1 MNLFRHLGRAAILFA
16 LFLTHSASAA
26 TSDTG
31 WLDAADAAKRA
42 EKPAPHVKVEL
53 VAEKTTLTPQGVNR
67 LAVRFTHDEGWH
79 TYWKMP
85 GDAGLP
91 PRFSFTLPKDLKA
104 SEPAFPLP
112 HRSRAAGIES
122 FVYDGVTL
130 FPFTVDVPRFP
141 GIQRAEVK
149 VRVEYLA
156 CRDMCVPETAVASI
170 RLPIA
175 VNGKDSDDAEAVR
188 AALSLVPETVPADRA
203 RLTAVMEENRIRIDL
218 AAEAFAPRALD
229 FYPTQPDVLSLAHA
243 PRAEFRRAPEE
254 GLPAGASIYLTAD
267 ALFAQKPA
275 ESIRGV
281 LVAEGGPEK
290 GGWAIETEV
299 PLEKGAVKTAP
310 RAPEPQP
317 TGAAPAA
324 APQGASIPASALFA
338 FLGGLILNLMPCVFP
353 VLSLKLLQ
361 LVEGAQ
367 KGGRLWTHGI
377 AFTAGV
383 LVTMLALSGTL
394 LALRSAGGAV
404 GWGFQLQSPAVVALL
419 MLLFAAIVFNLLGLF
434 EFTWG
439 ATAADSR
446 LARRAPTTGVGGSFA
461 TGILA
466 VVVASPCTAPFMGA
480 ALGYA
485 LTQPAAEALLVFAAL
500 GFGMAFPWL
509 LLTVVPFWAKKLPKP
524 GPWMEVFRRVM
535 AVPMA
540 AAVLWLGWVL
550 SKQVELLGL
559 VAVVCAVSALGV
571 LLWQMGRRQ
580 WGLSASRALMA
591 VMAAVS
597 LLGVAAAGSGAFDR
611 QAEASAPAADGWQ
624 RWSPKTLEEARASGR
639 PVFVDFT
646 AAWCVTCQANKL
658 TALHRAEVERAMDER
673 GYVKLV
679 ADWTNRNAE
688 IAEVLAQFGRSGVP
702 LYLIYRPDGRV
713 DVLPELLTAEIV
725 LDAVRAP

>member
-1 MNLFRHLGRAAILFA
+1 MNLFRHLGRAALLFA

-67 LAVRFTHDEGWH
+67 LAVRFTHDDGWH

-141 GIQRAEVK
+141 GVQRAEVK

-188 AALSLVPETVPADRA
+188 AALSLVPERVPADRA
-203 RLTAVMEENRIRIDL
+203 RLTAVMEEDRIRIDL

-299 PLEKGAVKTAP
+299 PLGKGAVKAAP
-310 RAPEPQP
+310 GAPEPQP

-394 LALRSAGGAV
+394 LALRSAGMAL
-404 GWGFQLQSPAVVALL
+404 GWGFQLQSPWVITLL
-419 MLLFAAIVFNLLGLF
+419 MLLFAAITLNLAGLF
-434 EFTWG
+434 EFTAG
-439 ATAADSR
+439 SSLGGVAMAKNPKKGLRSSF
-446 LARRAPTTGVGGSFA
+446 LTGM
-461 TGILA
+461 LA
-466 VVVASPCTAPFMGA
+466 VIVASPCTAPFMGA
-480 ALGYA
+480 ALGFA
-485 LTQPAAEALLVFAAL
+485 VTQPALEALAVFLAL
-500 GFGMAFPWL
+500 GFGMALPWL
-509 LLTVVPFWAKKLPKP
+509 LLCLIPGWAAWLPKP
-524 GPWMEVFRRVM
+524 GPWMDTFRKVM

-540 AAVLWLGWVL
+540 LALVWLAWVL
-550 SKQVELLGL
+550 SRQV
-559 VAVVCAVSALGV
+559 S
-571 LLWQMGRRQ
+571 R
-580 WGLSASRALMA
+580 ASRRSAFRSGFSA
-591 VMAAVS
+591 VA
-597 LLGVAAAGSGAFDR
+597 SGA
-611 QAEASAPAADGWQ
+611 
-624 RWSPKTLEEARASGR
+624 SPR
-639 PVFVDFT
+639 
-646 AAWCVTCQANKL
+646 
-658 TALHRAEVERAMDER
+658 
-673 GYVKLV
+673 
-679 ADWTNRNAE
+679 
-688 IAEVLAQFGRSGVP
+688 VP
-702 LYLIYRPDGRV
+702 F
-713 DVLPELLTAEIV
+713 
-725 LDAVRAP
+725 